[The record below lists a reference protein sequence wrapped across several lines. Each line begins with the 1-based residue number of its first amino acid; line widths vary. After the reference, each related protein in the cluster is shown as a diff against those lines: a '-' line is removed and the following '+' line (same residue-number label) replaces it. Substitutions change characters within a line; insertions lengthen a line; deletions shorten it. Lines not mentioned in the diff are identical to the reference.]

1 MSVSTLT
8 ITFGGQLG
16 VASQWPAALEAILMD
31 GPWGIS
37 IACSVEVVQLWIDT
51 YIAQRERER
60 ALLRLSVPHDL
71 CFMPLEAI
79 SECGPLR
86 C

>member
-1 MSVSTLT
+1 MEVIATFLSPDNMSVSTLT

-60 ALLRLSVPHDL
+60 ESITQALSP
-71 CFMPLEAI
+71 P
-79 SECGPLR
+79 
-86 C
+86 